1 MDIRFTTK
9 SKILRI
15 GNSAIKAD
23 SIIYIEFLQN
33 FRNEKSITSTLFF
46 KTLNNEMV
54 VHFEYPN
61 TIDSVGKINKT
72 LQKVFHVLDSYFN
85 NTFRIIGNR
94 IINIS
99 QIEMVG
105 DGGRTLHFTNGH
117 AISVNENRKMFE
129 YANNES
135 LEGVVFECI
144 TDRNYMPNTPFLKVI
159 K

>member
-15 GNSAIKAD
+15 GNGAIKAD

-46 KTLNNEMV
+46 KTLNNELTAR
-54 VHFEYPN
+54 FEYPN
-61 TIDSVGKINKT
+61 TIDSVDKMNKT
-72 LQKVFHVLDSYFN
+72 FQKIFHILDSYFD

-105 DGGRTLHFTNGH
+105 NGGRTLHFHNGH
-117 AISVNENRKMFE
+117 TISVNENRKMFD
-129 YANNES
+129 YVSNEN
-135 LEGVVFECI
+135 LEGIVFECI
-144 TDRNYMPNTPFLKVI
+144 TDRNYMPNTPFLRVTK
-159 K
+159 